1 MRLKILTAIMSFLLC
16 VSAFAQ
22 NTKSRAEFFKEFY
35 GTFINSSEL
44 DIPKYEKVTPTV
56 NLSDVIKQLESRY
69 NIDIPASEEAKFK
82 TVEEVAEY
90 VNLYLQQQSKNE
102 ESIVQSV
109 KESGIKPVK
118 RVKPSKKD
126 KKSYSWKY
134 KLYGSYGLVEPL
146 GVTGQLGWNGNLG
159 GAGSSILFDN
169 MYTWEAGIMLHPYGW
184 TGKQSK
190 SPNSFGVS
198 YDFASFDYIGTPDT
212 SLTGFNANDTT
223 ATRYAISLVFQQN
236 IIGRNKARPKFSIY
250 FEESIRFGVHSY
262 GFIDSDLYWNNHL
275 SYGLGLA
282 QGINFLIFDLKF
294 YQLVAYS
301 PDIMRVTGLPI
312 LQSIDLELGLR
323 LGIALK
329 L

>member
-1 MRLKILTAIMSFLLC
+1 MRLKILTAIISLLLC

-22 NTKSRAEFFKEFY
+22 NSKSRAEFFKEFY

-44 DIPKYEKVTPTV
+44 DIPKYEKVAPTV
-56 NLSDVIKQLESRY
+56 DLSDVIKQLESRY
-69 NIDIPASEEAKFK
+69 NIDIPAEEEAKFK

-90 VNLYLQQQSKNE
+90 VNLYLQDQNKKDEQLL
-102 ESIVQSV
+102 
-109 KESGIKPVK
+109 KPVREPEVNPVESPK
-118 RVKPSKKD
+118 NG

-134 KLYGSYGLVEPL
+134 KLYGSYGMVEPL

-159 GAGSSILFDN
+159 RLGAFILFDN
-169 MYTWEAGIMLHPYGW
+169 MYTWEAGLMLHPYGW
-184 TGKQSK
+184 NGKQSK
-190 SPNSFGVS
+190 SPNSFGIS
-198 YDFASFDYIGTPDT
+198 FDYASFDYIETPDT
-212 SLTGFNANDTT
+212 NLASFNANDTT

-236 IIGRNKARPKFSIY
+236 LTGRNKARPKFSIY
-250 FEESIRFGVHSY
+250 FQESLRFGVHSF

-275 SYGLGLA
+275 SYGIGLA

-294 YQLVAYS
+294 YEILAIS
-301 PDIMRVTGLPI
+301 PDIIGVTGLSI
-312 LQSIDLELGLR
+312 LQSLEFEVGLR